1 MDKPSLI
8 SYFNQTAEQWDTKNP
23 LNAGKLRCFTELC
36 ELKEGARILDVASG
50 TGNLEPFLL
59 EKNPSR
65 ILAVDFSPEMI
76 RIARN
81 KCTDERVEFKC
92 ADIMEVTGEEFDC
105 AIVCG
110 AFPLF
115 ENRGSIIR
123 QLHHI
128 LAPGG
133 RAIICHPLGR
143 STINSNHAANSMQLT
158 MPLPAAKTLTISLNP
173 YFDIDTQIDTS
184 EMYVVSG
191 IKIPI

>member
-8 SYFNQTAEQWDTKNP
+8 SYFNEMADQWDAQNP

-36 ELKEGARILDVASG
+36 ELKQDARILDIASG

-59 EKNPSR
+59 EKQPSR

-76 RIARN
+76 RIAN
-81 KCTDERVEFKC
+81 EKCSDPRVEFRC
-92 ADIMEVTGEEFDC
+92 ADIMEIGGEEFDC
-105 AIVCG
+105 AIICG

-123 QLHHI
+123 QLHHL

-143 STINSNHAANSMQLT
+143 STINSNHVANSMQLT
-158 MPLPAAKTLTISLNP
+158 MPLPAAKTLTISLSP
-173 YFDIDTQIDTS
+173 YFDVDTQVDTS

-191 IKIPI
+191 IRLPL